1 MSLVRARVFAEMV
14 QDAFTQALGEGICT
28 VSVTGAGEGDVKEV
42 SFEARFNLPAGIVF
56 GLDGGILDHDDAN
69 LREGAA
75 QVSASLSQ
83 DISREVLAMATALL
97 QADVQTFR
105 VSPEAAA
112 HQATADM
119 VDEALEQLVA
129 EGLVEVVPSWPG
141 AAGEPFRA
149 RKKPVVIEAMI
160 WGGTAQGATPI
171 IDWVLSSGGSARYDD
186 DYEPMGEVIIID
198 TLEGV
203 IYATPGD
210 VVIRGVQGE
219 FYPCK
224 RDIFDETYEVVEEVS
239 PDDPSGSTAAAGD
252 GVPVP
257 RVDGA

>member
-105 VSPEAAA
+105 ASPEAAA

-119 VDEALEQLVA
+119 VDEALEQLVS
-129 EGLVEVVPSWPG
+129 EGLVEVVEAPKTPRSQIATKVFEALGEASSCWSNLGG
-141 AAGEPFRA
+141 AGVFNSTRAKEIGERL
-149 RKKPVVIEAMI
+149 MLD
-160 WGGTAQGATPI
+160 
-171 IDWVLSSGGSARYDD
+171 IDRYT
-186 DYEPMGEVIIID
+186 EELG
-198 TLEGV
+198 
-203 IYATPGD
+203 
-210 VVIRGVQGE
+210 Q
-219 FYPCK
+219 
-224 RDIFDETYEVVEEVS
+224 EVS

-252 GVPVP
+252 GVSVP
-257 RVDGA
+257 RVDGP